1 MVGLWNYSG
10 YMQKYQK
17 LRNSSDFD
25 SVKKYGTGSADF
37 NLVMVAKDQ
46 AVAGEYKGSRLGF
59 IVSKRIGGA
68 TVRNKYKR
76 RLKESANSIPIIDGK
91 DIVFI
96 ARNGILR
103 SDFHGISSSM
113 YKLLANASLI
123 STE

>member
-1 MVGLWNYSG
+1 
-10 YMQKYQK
+10 MQKYQK

-25 SVKKYGTGSADF
+25 SVKKYGAGFSDF
-37 NLVMVAKDQ
+37 NLIMLAMDQ
-46 AVAGEYKGSRLGF
+46 EAVRKYKGSRLGF

-76 RLKESANSIPIIDGK
+76 RLKESANSISIIDGM

-96 ARNGILR
+96 ARNGILN
-103 SDFHGISSSM
+103 SDYHGIATSM
-113 YKLLANASLI
+113 YKLLNNASLI

>member
-25 SVKKYGTGSADF
+25 SVKKYGAGFSDF
-37 NLVMVAKDQ
+37 NLVMLAMDQ
-46 AVAGEYKGSRLGF
+46 EAVRKYKGSRLGF

-76 RLKESANSIPIIDGK
+76 RLKESANSISIIDGM

-96 ARNGILR
+96 ARNGILS
-103 SDFHGISSSM
+103 SDYQGIATSM
-113 YKLLANASLI
+113 YKLLDNASLI

>member
-1 MVGLWNYSG
+1 
-10 YMQKYQK
+10 MQKYQK

-25 SVKKYGTGSADF
+25 SVKKYGAGFSDF
-37 NLVMVAKDQ
+37 NLVMLAMDQ
-46 AVAGEYKGSRLGF
+46 EAVRKCKGSRLGF

-76 RLKESANSIPIIDGK
+76 RLKESAKFISIIDGM

-96 ARNGILR
+96 ARNGILN
-103 SDFHGISSSM
+103 SDYQGISTSM
-113 YKLLANASLI
+113 YKLLDNASLI

>member
-1 MVGLWNYSG
+1 
-10 YMQKYQK
+10 MQKYQK

-25 SVKKYGTGSADF
+25 SVKKYGAGFSDF
-37 NLVMVAKDQ
+37 NLIMLAMDQ
-46 AVAGEYKGSRLGF
+46 EAVRKYKGSRLGF

-76 RLKESANSIPIIDGK
+76 RLKESANSISIIDGM

-96 ARNGILR
+96 ARNGILN
-103 SDFHGISSSM
+103 SDYHGIATSM
-113 YKLLANASLI
+113 YKLLNNAILI